1 VDLVREQ
8 LRVAAG
14 EPTSLPGRPLSP
26 RGHAIECRITSEDPA
41 NNFLPATGRIEFLR
55 IPSGPGI
62 RWDGG
67 VQAGTEIG
75 LFYDPLLG
83 KLIAWGENRDRAIRR
98 MRRALDEMVI
108 IGVPTSQ
115 PFHRAV
121 LDEPEF
127 LSGKYDIGYIER
139 HGQALASAEPEES
152 ELESIAIAAVLAAD
166 AVRGSAHP
174 DSRDGAAPVAD
185 SNWLRSA
192 RENGL
197 R

>member
-8 LRVAAG
+8 LRVAGG
-14 EPTSLPGRPLSP
+14 EPTSLPGRPLTP
-26 RGHAIECRITSEDPA
+26 RGHAIECRITAEDPA
-41 NNFLPATGRIEFLR
+41 NHFLPATGRIDFLR
-55 IPSGPGI
+55 LPGGPGV

-67 VQAGTEIG
+67 IQAGAEIG

-83 KLIAWGENRDRAIRR
+83 KLIVWGETRDRAIRR

-108 IGVPTSQ
+108 VGIPTSQ

-121 LDEPEF
+121 LDDPEF
-127 LSGKYDIGYIER
+127 LSGKYDIGYVDR
-139 HGQALASAEPEES
+139 HAARIAAAGPTDAEFEA
-152 ELESIAIAAVLAAD
+152 IAIATAMAED
-166 AVRGSAHP
+166 GIRGAAHP
-174 DSRDGAAPVAD
+174 DSREAAPPAE

-192 RENGL
+192 RQRGL